1 MAKTN
6 ELEIEE
12 TKKYVTLEQ
21 AITQGADALIPYEF
35 PFPNTDLIVEVGLK
49 PITLK
54 MIPQSKGMTEEELA
68 GVMVEKSMLNPDG
81 SKIDQALIDKIPIGT
96 MKKISERITEIS
108 GFDLDDVKVDQLK
121 NFPGY

>member
-1 MAKTN
+1 MANTK

-35 PFPNTDLIVEVGLK
+35 PFPNTDLIVEVALK
-49 PITLK
+49 PVTLN
-54 MIPQSKGMTEEELA
+54 MIPKSKGMTEEELS
-68 GVMVEKSMLNPDG
+68 GILVEKSMLNPDG
-81 SKIDQALIDKIPIGT
+81 SKIDQAFIDKIPIGT

-108 GFDLDDVKVDQLK
+108 GFDLDEVKIDQLK
-121 NFPGY
+121 KFPGH